1 MPRLHI
7 PNIPLSL
14 IAILALA
21 IAVGTLS
28 LELTS
33 RGGNDEP
40 TSSSGT
46 GSRASEGFPE
56 EFGRLFEIWDVLN
69 QEHFQRDSWDPE
81 ILAEG
86 AIRGLLGELDD
97 PYAAYLSPQQYSL
110 ETQDFKGSFE
120 GIGAQVAM
128 KDGQI
133 TIIAPIPD
141 TPADMSGVLPGDII
155 LEIDGESTE
164 GLGMQ
169 EAVIKIRGPKGD
181 PVTLLVR
188 RQAGGDPV
196 TLTIFR
202 DVIDVKSVVLQK
214 LEGGIGHLRITN
226 FGDTTFQEVVEA
238 LKELEDS
245 NARGII
251 LDLRNNPGGLLKTVV
266 DVTGHFLDGGLVLYE
281 KDSEDNRKDWNAKSG
296 DSTDAIP
303 VVVLVNEFSASGSEV
318 LAGALMDRGRGTIIG
333 VKTFGKGSVNTL
345 RPLSDGSGIYFTVA
359 RWFTPNGTLIEGEGL
374 EPEILVSQPED
385 GNEDRQ
391 MNVAIE
397 TLKTKIELSG

>member
-7 PNIPLSL
+7 PNISLSL
-14 IAILALA
+14 IAIVALA
-21 IAVGTLS
+21 IAVGTLT

-33 RGGNDEP
+33 RGGNDGP
-40 TSSSGT
+40 TISSGT
-46 GSRASEGFPE
+46 GASDSFPE

-69 QEHFQRDSWDPE
+69 EEHFQRDSWDPE

-97 PYAAYLSPQQYSL
+97 PYAAYLSPKQYSL

-133 TIIAPIPD
+133 TIIAPIPN

-164 GLGMQ
+164 GLSMQ

-214 LEGGIGHLRITN
+214 LAGGIGHLRITN
-226 FGDTTFQEVVEA
+226 FGDTTYQEVVEA
-238 LKELEDS
+238 LQELEDS

-251 LDLRNNPGGLLKTVV
+251 LDLRNNPGGLLKSVV

-281 KDSEDNRKDWNAKSG
+281 KDSEGSRKDWNAKSG
-296 DSTDAIP
+296 DPTDDIP
-303 VVVLVNEFSASGSEV
+303 LVVLVNEFSASGSEV

-374 EPEILVSQPED
+374 EPEILVFQPED

-391 MNVAIE
+391 MDVAIE
-397 TLKTKIELSG
+397 TLKIKIGLSG